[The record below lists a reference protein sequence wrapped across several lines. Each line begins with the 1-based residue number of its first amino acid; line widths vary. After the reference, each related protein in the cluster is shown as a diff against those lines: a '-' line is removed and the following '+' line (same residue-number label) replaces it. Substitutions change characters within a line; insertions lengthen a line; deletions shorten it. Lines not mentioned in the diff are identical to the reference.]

1 MRKPQR
7 ICRVFSRRFMSP
19 STPIAASTI
28 FRPGLLAGRTALVT
42 GGGTGIGLAIAHELG
57 ALGARVTIAARDR
70 DRLAEAAAGLR
81 AAQIEVRAETVN
93 IRKETEIE
101 ALLDR
106 LQAEGWLPDILV
118 NNAGGQFQADPLAI
132 SANGFRAVVDL
143 NLNGT
148 WHMTKA
154 VGGRLLAAGR
164 PGRIVNIVLSL
175 FQGLPGAAH
184 AGAARAGVI
193 NLTKS
198 LALAWGRHGIT
209 INAVAPGTI
218 DTPALAQYDQA
229 EMAADIQ
236 RLPIKRMG
244 RPEEVAQL
252 VAFLVSPAGDYMT
265 GTTLIL
271 DGGDHLI
278 GPVPAA

>member
-1 MRKPQR
+1 M
-7 ICRVFSRRFMSP
+7 
-19 STPIAASTI
+19 PIPVGDASSMI

-42 GGGTGIGLAIAHELG
+42 GGGTGIGLAIARELG
-57 ALGARVTIAARDR
+57 ALGARVVIAARDG
-70 DRLAEAAAGLR
+70 DRLARAAADLAEAGIV
-81 AAQIEVRAETVN
+81 ARAEPLN
-93 IRKETEIE
+93 IRKEAEVGL
-101 ALLDR
+101 LLDR
-106 LQAEGWLPDILV
+106 LQADGWLPDILV
-118 NNAGGQFQADPLAI
+118 NNAGGQFNAEPLAI

-148 WHMTKA
+148 WHVTKA
-154 VGGRLLAAGR
+154 VAERLVADQRA
-164 PGRIVNIVLSL
+164 GRIVNIVLSL
-175 FQGLPGAAH
+175 FQGLPGSAH

-198 LALAWGRHGIT
+198 LALAWARHGILL
-209 INAVAPGTI
+209 NAIAPGTI
-218 DTPALAQYDQA
+218 ETPALSQYDAA

-236 RLPIKRMG
+236 RLPVKRMG

-271 DGGDHLI
+271 DGGEHLI
-278 GPVPAA
+278 GPVAAA

>member
-1 MRKPQR
+1 
-7 ICRVFSRRFMSP
+7 MSASVSEAP
-19 STPIAASTI
+19 SQI

-57 ALGARVTIAARDR
+57 ALGARVTIAARDGE
-70 DRLAEAAAGLR
+70 RLTHAAADLKTRG
-81 AAQIEVRAETVN
+81 IEARAETVN
-93 IRKETEIE
+93 IRKEAEVA

-106 LQAEGWLPDILV
+106 LQRASWLPDILV
-118 NNAGGQFQADPLAI
+118 NNAGGQFNADPLAI
-132 SANGFRAVVDL
+132 TANGFRAVVDL

-154 VGGRLLAAGR
+154 VGERLVASGR
-164 PGRIVNIVLSL
+164 PGRIINIVLSL
-175 FQGLPGAAH
+175 FQGLPGSAH

-198 LALAWGRHGIT
+198 LALAWAKHGIT
-209 INAVAPGTI
+209 VNAVAPGTI
-218 DTPALAQYDQA
+218 DTPALAQYDRA
-229 EMAADIQ
+229 EMEADIR
-236 RLPIKRMG
+236 RLPVKRMG
-244 RPEEVAQL
+244 HPEEVAQL

-271 DGGDHLI
+271 DGGEHLI

>member
-1 MRKPQR
+1 
-7 ICRVFSRRFMSP
+7 MSATVREAP
-19 STPIAASTI
+19 SQI

-42 GGGTGIGLAIAHELG
+42 GGGTGIGLAIAQELG
-57 ALGARVTIAARDR
+57 ALGARVTIAARDA
-70 DRLAEAAAGLR
+70 DRLTQAAAGLK
-81 AAQIEVRAETVN
+81 QLGIEARAETVN
-93 IRKETEIE
+93 IRKEGEVA
-101 ALLDR
+101 ALLGR
-106 LQAEGWLPDILV
+106 LQGGDWLPDILV
-118 NNAGGQFQADPLAI
+118 NNAGGQFNADPLAI
-132 SANGFRAVVDL
+132 TANGFRAVVDL

-154 VGGRLLAAGR
+154 VGERLVAAGR
-164 PGRIVNIVLSL
+164 SGRIVNIVLSL
-175 FQGLPGAAH
+175 FQGLPGSAH
-184 AGAARAGVI
+184 AGAARAGVF

-198 LALAWGRHGIT
+198 LALAWAKHGIT
-209 INAVAPGTI
+209 VNAVAPGTI

-229 EMAADIQ
+229 EMEADIR
-236 RLPIKRMG
+236 RLPIKRFG

-271 DGGDHLI
+271 DGGEHLI

>member
-1 MRKPQR
+1 
-7 ICRVFSRRFMSP
+7 
-19 STPIAASTI
+19 
-28 FRPGLLAGRTALVT
+28 VT
-42 GGGTGIGLAIAHELG
+42 GGGTGIGLAIARELG
-57 ALGARVTIAARDR
+57 VLGARVTIAARDA
-70 DRLAEAAAGLR
+70 DRLAHAADDLGRAG
-81 AAQIEVRAETVN
+81 IEVRAETVN
-93 IRKETEIE
+93 IRKEVEVE
-101 ALLDR
+101 ALLGR
-106 LQAEGWLPDILV
+106 LQEAQWLPDILV
-118 NNAGGQFQADPLAI
+118 NNAGGQFNADPLAI
-132 SANGFRAVVDL
+132 TANGFRAVVDL

-148 WHMTKA
+148 WHVTKA
-154 VGGRLLAAGR
+154 VGERLVAANR

-175 FQGLPGAAH
+175 FQGLPGSAH

-198 LALAWGRHGIT
+198 LALAWARHGIT

-229 EMAADIQ
+229 EMAADIR
-236 RLPIKRMG
+236 RLPVKRLG

-271 DGGDHLI
+271 DGGEHLI
-278 GPVPAA
+278 GPVSSA

>member
-1 MRKPQR
+1 
-7 ICRVFSRRFMSP
+7 MSIP
-19 STPIAASTI
+19 VRDASSMI

-42 GGGTGIGLAIAHELG
+42 GGGTGIGLAIARELG
-57 ALGARVTIAARDR
+57 ILGARVVIAARDGE
-70 DRLAEAAAGLR
+70 RLARAAADLGE
-81 AAQIEVRAETVN
+81 AGIVARAEPLN
-93 IRKETEIE
+93 IRKESEVGL
-101 ALLDR
+101 LLDR
-106 LQAEGWLPDILV
+106 LQSDDWLPDILV
-118 NNAGGQFQADPLAI
+118 NNAGGQFNAEPLAI

-148 WHMTKA
+148 WHVTKA
-154 VGGRLLAAGR
+154 VAERLVAAQR
-164 PGRIVNIVLSL
+164 AGRIVNIVLSL
-175 FQGLPGAAH
+175 FQGLPGSAH

-198 LALAWGRHGIT
+198 LALAWARHGILL
-209 INAVAPGTI
+209 NAIAPGTI
-218 DTPALAQYDQA
+218 ETPALSQYDAA

-236 RLPIKRMG
+236 RLPVKRMG

-271 DGGDHLI
+271 DGGEHLI
-278 GPVPAA
+278 GPVAAA

>member
-1 MRKPQR
+1 
-7 ICRVFSRRFMSP
+7 MSI
-19 STPIAASTI
+19 TAREAASLI

-57 ALGARVTIAARDR
+57 ALGARVTIAARDA
-70 DRLAEAAAGLR
+70 DRLRQAAAGLKQ
-81 AAQIEVRAETVN
+81 AGIEARAETVN
-93 IRKETEIE
+93 IRKEGEVG

-106 LQAEGWLPDILV
+106 LQEAHWLPDILV
-118 NNAGGQFQADPLAI
+118 NNAGGQFNADPLAI
-132 SANGFRAVVDL
+132 TANGFRAVVDL

-154 VGGRLLAAGR
+154 VGERLVTTGS

-175 FQGLPGAAH
+175 FQGLPGSAH

-198 LALAWGRHGIT
+198 LALAWAKHGIT
-209 INAVAPGTI
+209 VNAVAPGTI
-218 DTPALAQYDQA
+218 DTPALAQYDRA
-229 EMAADIQ
+229 EMEADIQ
-236 RLPIKRMG
+236 RLPVKRLG

-271 DGGDHLI
+271 DGGEHLI
-278 GPVPAA
+278 GPVPSA

>member
-1 MRKPQR
+1 MP
-7 ICRVFSRRFMSP
+7 
-19 STPIAASTI
+19 TPAGDASSKI

-42 GGGTGIGLAIAHELG
+42 GGGTGIGLAIARELG
-57 ALGARVTIAARDR
+57 VLGARVVIAARDG
-70 DRLAEAAAGLR
+70 DRLARAAAGLGE
-81 AAQIEVRAETVN
+81 AGIAVRAEPLN
-93 IRKETEIE
+93 IRKEAEVGL
-101 ALLDR
+101 LLDR
-106 LQAEGWLPDILV
+106 LQVDDWLPDILV
-118 NNAGGQFQADPLAI
+118 NNAGGQFNAEPLAI

-148 WHMTKA
+148 WHVTKA
-154 VGGRLLAAGR
+154 VAERLVAAQR

-175 FQGLPGAAH
+175 FQGLPASAH

-198 LALAWGRHGIT
+198 LALGWARHGILL
-209 INAVAPGTI
+209 NAVAPGTI
-218 DTPALAQYDQA
+218 ETPALSQYDAA

-236 RLPIKRMG
+236 RLPVKRMG

-271 DGGDHLI
+271 DGGEHLI
-278 GPVPAA
+278 GPVAAA